1 MDPVTETRGSLREP
15 LLAFAAATLA
25 AMAASVV
32 GLMVPFVA
40 DYVQA
45 AIAIIFFY
53 TPALAARLARRDFDY
68 RDVGLRADPIGL
80 NAAVLGVALVI
91 GFPPFIAGFFQFY
104 DRVCGLHLGPVSRWL
119 APYCDRWLGFSGG
132 NLQLPNR
139 FWLQALSA
147 LVVTAIP
154 EEIFFRGYLMDRLE
168 RVWPPRRRLFGAR
181 VGLALVV
188 SSALFA
194 LAHVAVIPNPVRL
207 AVFFPSLVFGWM
219 WSRTGSIA
227 VGALFHAACNV
238 LMMILQA
245 SYFRSGP

>member
-1 MDPVTETRGSLREP
+1 VTETRGSLREP

-25 AMAASVV
+25 AMMVSVV

-45 AIAIIFFY
+45 AIAIVFFY
-53 TPALAARLARRDFDY
+53 TPALAARRARRDFDY
-68 RDVGLRADPIGL
+68 RDVGLRADPIKL
-80 NAAVLGVALVI
+80 NMAVLGVAI
-91 GFPPFIAGFFQFY
+91 GLSFPPFIVGFFQFY
-104 DRVCGLHLGPVSRWL
+104 ERVCGLDLGPISRWL
-119 APYCDRWLGFSGG
+119 SPYCGSWLGFSGG
-132 NLQLPNR
+132 HLHLPKR
-139 FWLQALSA
+139 FALQALSA

-154 EEIFFRGYLMDRLE
+154 EEIFFRGYLMERLE
-168 RVWPPRRRLFGAR
+168 RVWPPRRRLFGAK

-194 LAHVAVIPNPVRL
+194 VAHVAVIPNPVRL
-207 AVFFPSLVFGWM
+207 SVFFPSLVFGWM

-238 LMMILQA
+238 LMLILQA
-245 SYFRSGP
+245 SYFAGS

>member
-1 MDPVTETRGSLREP
+1 VTETRGSLREP

-25 AMAASVV
+25 AMAVSVA

-53 TPALAARLARRDFDY
+53 TPARAARRARRDFDY
-68 RDVGLRADPIGL
+68 RDAGLRADPVGL
-80 NAAVLGVALVI
+80 NAAVLGVAIAVS
-91 GFPPFIAGFFQFY
+91 FPPFIVGFFQFY
-104 DRVCGLHLGPVSRWL
+104 DRVCGLDLGPISRWL
-119 APYCDRWLGFSGG
+119 ASYCGSWLGFSGG
-132 NLQLPNR
+132 DLHLPKR
-139 FWLQALSA
+139 FALQALSA

-154 EEIFFRGYLMDRLE
+154 EEIFFRGYLMERLE
-168 RVWPPRRRLFGAR
+168 RVWPPRRRLFGAK

-194 LAHVAVIPNPVRL
+194 IAHVAVIPNPVRL

-238 LMMILQA
+238 LMLVLQA
-245 SYFRSGP
+245 SYFGAPP

>member
-1 MDPVTETRGSLREP
+1 VTETRGSLREP

-25 AMAASVV
+25 AMAVSVLGV
-32 GLMVPFVA
+32 MVPFVG

-53 TPALAARLARRDFDY
+53 TPALAARRARRDFDY
-68 RDVGLRADPIGL
+68 RDVGLRADPIAL
-80 NAAVLGVALVI
+80 NAAVLGVALAI
-91 GFPPFIAGFFQFY
+91 AFPPFIVGFFQFY
-104 DRVCGLHLGPVSRWL
+104 GRVCGLQLGPLSRWL
-119 APYCDRWLGFSGG
+119 APYCDRWLGLSGG
-132 NLQLPNR
+132 HLHLPNR
-139 FWLQALSA
+139 FALQALSA

-154 EEIFFRGYLMDRLE
+154 EEIFFRGYLLERLE
-168 RVWPPRRRLFGAR
+168 RVWPPRRRLFGGR

-227 VGALFHAACNV
+227 VGALFHAACNI
-238 LMMILQA
+238 LMMVLQA
-245 SYFRSGP
+245 SYFVGPP